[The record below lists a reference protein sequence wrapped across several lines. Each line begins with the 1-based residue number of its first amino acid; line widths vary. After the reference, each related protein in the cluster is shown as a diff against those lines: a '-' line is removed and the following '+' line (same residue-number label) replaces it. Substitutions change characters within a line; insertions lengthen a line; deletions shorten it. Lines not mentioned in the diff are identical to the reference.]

1 MTARGLRG
9 TLVLPDDG
17 IVDPIA
23 VELAASGA
31 RTVALTP
38 TERRLAAARILA
50 RGGTPYLISKRLR
63 ISGTAALTLAAEYQP
78 ARVGAAMT
86 KRPAAAACQET
97 RNG

>member
-17 IVDPIA
+17 IIDPIA
-23 VELAASGA
+23 IELAASGT
-31 RTVALTP
+31 RPVALTP
-38 TERRLAAARILA
+38 TERRLAAAWILA

-63 ISGTAALTLAAEYQP
+63 ISGTAALTLAAECQP
-78 ARVGAAMT
+78 ARAGTAMT

-97 RNG
+97 CSG